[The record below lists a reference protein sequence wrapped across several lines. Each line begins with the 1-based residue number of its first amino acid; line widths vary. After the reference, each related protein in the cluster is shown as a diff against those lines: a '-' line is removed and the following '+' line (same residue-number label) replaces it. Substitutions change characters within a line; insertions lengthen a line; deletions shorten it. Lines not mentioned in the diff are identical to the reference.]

1 MYTITSRQK
10 LGYFDIRSAIQKAVR
25 RCEVED
31 VLYCVAEMDLTGLG
45 NAVFVNLIMFCY
57 EDVGPAEPYLI
68 VEVYNQY
75 LKWKKILKDH
85 KIKPSESAS
94 LSQAKECLI
103 RVGYMMARA
112 HKCRVVDYAMHNFQK
127 SVYLNLTVDDALNQF
142 QEALKSKD
150 LEMTLDRLDTLT
162 RMIVDHD
169 GRKVKP
175 FKKIWAVIRKQP
187 TNSVVSNILEVM
199 EKCFSITL
207 KKCLRFPL
215 IHACFLVVRDDYQIR
230 GIPKLI
236 PENVTSLVETYYA
249 ADFNHQVMKDYVYDK
264 HTAKGKRM
272 GRGTQHFISE
282 GSKVVN
288 LGYPEMYKDKFIEQ
302 RKHKT

>member
-1 MYTITSRQK
+1 MYTITSRRK

-75 LKWKKILKDH
+75 IKWKKILK
-85 KIKPSESAS
+85 KQQIKPSESAS
-94 LSQAKECLI
+94 LNQAKECLI
-103 RVGYMMARA
+103 EAGQMVARA
-112 HKCRVVDYAMHNFQK
+112 HKSRVVDYAMHNFQK
-127 SVYLNLTVDDALNQF
+127 SVYPNLTIDVALNQF
-142 QEALKSKD
+142 HEALKLKD
-150 LEMTLDRLDTLT
+150 LEMSLDRLDTLT
-162 RMIVDHD
+162 RLIVDLD

-175 FKKIWAVIRKQP
+175 FKKIWEVIRKQP
-187 TNSVVSNILEVM
+187 TTSVVSSILEVM

-215 IHACFLVVRDDYQIR
+215 INAIFLVIQDDYQIR
-230 GIPKLI
+230 GIPKLTPI
-236 PENVTSLVETYYA
+236 SLTELVESYY
-249 ADFNHQVMKDYVYDK
+249 DSDLICDVMKDYVYDK

-272 GRGTQHFISE
+272 GRGTQHFILE

-288 LGYPEMYKDKFIEQ
+288 LGYPEMYKDKFIEL

>member
-1 MYTITSRQK
+1 MYTITSRRK

-31 VLYCVAEMDLTGLG
+31 VLYSVAEMDLTGLG
-45 NAVFVNLIMFCY
+45 NAVFINLIMFCY

-68 VEVYNQY
+68 VEVYNEY
-75 LKWKKILKDH
+75 LKWKKILKDQQ
-85 KIKPSESAS
+85 IKPSESAS
-94 LSQAKECLI
+94 SSQAKECLI
-103 RVGYMMARA
+103 RAGYMMARA
-112 HKCRVVDYAMHNFQK
+112 HKSRVVDYAMHNFQK
-127 SVYLNLTVDDALNQF
+127 SVYLNLTIDDALNQF

-169 GRKVKP
+169 GRKVRP
-175 FKKIWAVIRKQP
+175 FKKIWVVIRKQP
-187 TNSVVSNILEVM
+187 TNPTISSILEVM

-215 IHACFLVVRDDYQIR
+215 IHACFLVIQDDYQIR
-230 GIPKLI
+230 EIPKLTS
-236 PENVTSLVETYYA
+236 ENLVNLVETYYA
-249 ADFNHQVMKDYVYDK
+249 EDFNHDVMKDYVYDK
-264 HTAKGKRM
+264 HTAKGKKM
-272 GRGTQHFISE
+272 GRGTQHFILE

-288 LGYPEMYKDKFIEQ
+288 LGYPEMYKDKFIQ
-302 RKHKT
+302 VRKHKT

>member
-75 LKWKKILKDH
+75 IKWKKIVKNLQ
-85 KIKPSESAS
+85 IKPSESAS
-94 LSQAKECLI
+94 SSQAKECLI
-103 RVGYMMARA
+103 KAGYMMASA
-112 HKCRVVDYAMHNFQK
+112 HKSRVIDYSMHKFQK
-127 SVYLNLTVDDALNQF
+127 SVYPDSTVEDALDQF
-142 QEALKSKD
+142 REALESKD
-150 LEMTLDRLDTLT
+150 LGITLSCLDTLT
-162 RMIVDHD
+162 RKIVDQD

-175 FKKIWAVIRKQP
+175 FKKIWLVIRKQP
-187 TNSVVSNILEVM
+187 TTSEVSSILEIM

-215 IHACFLVVRDDYQIR
+215 INAIFLVIQDDYKIR
-230 GIPKLI
+230 EIPKLTS
-236 PENVTSLVETYYA
+236 EKATSLAETYYDE
-249 ADFNHQVMKDYVYDK
+249 DFKYDVMKDYAYDK
-264 HTAKGKRM
+264 HTAKGRKM
-272 GRGTQHFISE
+272 GRGTQHFILE

-288 LGYPEMYKDKFIEQ
+288 LGYLEMYKDEFIEN